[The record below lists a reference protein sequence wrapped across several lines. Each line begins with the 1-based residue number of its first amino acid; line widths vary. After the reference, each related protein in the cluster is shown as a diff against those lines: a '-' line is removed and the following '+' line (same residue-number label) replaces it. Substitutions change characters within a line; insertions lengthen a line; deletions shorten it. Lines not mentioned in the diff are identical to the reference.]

1 METRNAPV
9 NAFQIYH
16 NNGRCFAWNP
26 YTGETKEMPPPPLPI
41 AKVIEQ
47 AESGRPRGTRKTG
60 RRRLDGSQAKPRDM
74 SKSYKKVST
83 NIYRIIGQDSFKVSI
98 MCEGVKH
105 TRTHISSIEEAVNW
119 RDKTREELDMG
130 VLPPSLFPINL

>member
-1 METRNAPV
+1 METRNAPLD
-9 NAFQIYH
+9 AFQLYH

-26 YTGETKEMPPPPLPI
+26 YTGETKEMPRPPPHL

-60 RRRLDGSQAKPRDM
+60 RRGCSGRRRLDGSEAKPRDM
-74 SKSYKKVST
+74 TKSHKKVSK

-98 MCEGVKH
+98 MCEGVKYSK
-105 TRTHISSIEEAVNW
+105 THITCLEEAVIW
-119 RDKTREELDMG
+119 RDKTRKELK
-130 VLPPSLFPINL
+130 LPPVR